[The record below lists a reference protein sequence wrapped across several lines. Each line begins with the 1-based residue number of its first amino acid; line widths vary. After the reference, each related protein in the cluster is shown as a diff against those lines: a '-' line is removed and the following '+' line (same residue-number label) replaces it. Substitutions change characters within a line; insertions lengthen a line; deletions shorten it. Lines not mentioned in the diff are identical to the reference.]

1 MVPSSAFVAPNDAL
15 EATSPI
21 DTAATFR
28 VAASKDAPV
37 STARQLANHG
47 SNAKALKDQSQRG
60 VRRANVSCSSDG
72 SEYRCVRP
80 V

>member
-1 MVPSSAFVAPNDAL
+1 MVLLSAFTVPDGAL

-21 DTAATFR
+21 DTAATFG

-72 SEYRCVRP
+72 SEYRCVSP
-80 V
+80 F

>member
-1 MVPSSAFVAPNDAL
+1 MVPWSAFVVPKGAL

-21 DTAATFR
+21 GTATAFG
-28 VAASKDAPV
+28 ADASKDASV

-60 VRRANVSCSSDG
+60 VRRANVSCPSDG
-72 SEYRCVRP
+72 SNYRCV
-80 V
+80 